1 MPHVSRCLDNQPI
14 ERFWGA
20 FKTESFYLTKH
31 DTYEDV
37 LEDVGK
43 YIRYFNNFR
52 YTERLNGL
60 SPNEY
65 RRAA

>member
-1 MPHVSRCLDNQPI
+1 MWADAWITNQLND
-14 ERFWGA
+14 FGVHLA
-20 FKTESFYLTKH
+20 ESFYPTKH

-37 LEDVGK
+37 LKDVRN
-43 YIRYFNNFR
+43 YIRYYNNYR

-65 RRAA
+65 RRVV

>member
-1 MPHVSRCLDNQPI
+1 M
-14 ERFWGA
+14 
-20 FKTESFYLTKH
+20 TKH

-37 LEDVGK
+37 LNDVRN
-43 YIRYFNNFR
+43 YIRYYNNYR

-65 RRAA
+65 RRVV

>member
-1 MPHVSRCLDNQPI
+1 MC
-14 ERFWGA
+14 
-20 FKTESFYLTKH
+20 Y
-31 DTYEDV
+31 Y
-37 LEDVGK
+37 
-43 YIRYFNNFR
+43 NNYR